1 MLVTGSDTLDGRDKV
16 SDGAAAV
23 LLTRR
28 SKAKELGLP
37 ILAKFCC
44 CAVAGVE
51 PKVMGIG
58 PAFAIPK
65 VLSKVGIS
73 KDEVDLWEINEGELF
88 DVSSSLPPFPLLS
101 FPRSLRPDSRVIEN
115 VHRVLTCV
123 SYCRQLSPRKLL

>member
-1 MLVTGSDTLDGRDKV
+1 LSKLKPVFSKTGSTHAGNASQVSLLCIHSQLLSIDSTCRVVSQV

-65 VLSKVGIS
+65 VLSKAGIS
-73 KDEVDLWEINEGELF
+73 KDEVDLWEINEGTSLLF
-88 DVSSSLPPFPLLS
+88 CIS
-101 FPRSLRPDSRVIEN
+101 
-115 VHRVLTCV
+115 
-123 SYCRQLSPRKLL
+123 